1 VSCSLQVIQ
10 SLKGQS
16 NIRIHRPPLAKYSK
30 EDPLNKVCDT
40 LFARITESVLNHE
53 SNDWARDYDRLCA
66 MICRVIA
73 QSALNGNAKC
83 LLTRR
88 LIQHVVELEKWW
100 PGLSPK

>member
-1 VSCSLQVIQ
+1 MSCSLEIIQ
-10 SLKGQS
+10 SLKGRS
-16 NIRIHRPPLAKYSK
+16 NVRMHRPVLAKYSK
-30 EDPLNKVCDT
+30 EDPLDKLCDT

-73 QSALNGNAKC
+73 QSALTSNAKC

-100 PGLSPK
+100 ARLGPK